1 MEHVSDVLSPWDAAF
16 ADPEHI
22 DLFGGQTSTTSVPP
36 YSTQNWTFPDGL
48 STSLCTCFDSADEW
62 DQSGD
67 QQLTPD
73 NIPKHPSQVR
83 SDQHSPAK
91 LVQR

>member
-1 MEHVSDVLSPWDAAF
+1 MSDVLSPWDAAV
-16 ADPEHI
+16 ADPEHV

-48 STSLCTCFDSADEW
+48 STSLCTFFGSADEW

-67 QQLTPD
+67 QQLSP
-73 NIPKHPSQVR
+73 NIPIQQSQVC
-83 SDQHSPAK
+83 SEQHSPAK
-91 LVQR
+91 LAKR